1 MLRTQ
6 TTQTPDRG
14 TVLGK
19 AVLRSAERLNLSGK
33 TLAAVLGLSEPQI
46 SRLKKGTAPLNE
58 QTKAFELAALL
69 VRAFRSLDAI
79 TGGDETAHTGG
90 GCRAYVA
97 GDPIPGEPHGNH
109 RCGKQRVPHGGPVFR
124 RIADVDEIN
133 RAPVSNGA
141 FSHGGSQSQEANQ
154 HQGARWQR
162 ENRFATV
169 AICWGNP

>member
-19 AVLRSAERLNLSGK
+19 AVLRSADRLNLSGK

-79 TGGDETAHTGG
+79 TGGDETAARAWMRANNTALGG
-90 GCRAYVA
+90 R
-97 GDPIPGEPHGNH
+97 
-109 RCGKQRVPHGGPVFR
+109 PVELITSIQGLTNVCTYLDAR
-124 RIADVDEIN
+124 
-133 RAPVSNGA
+133 RAPV
-141 FSHGGSQSQEANQ
+141 
-154 HQGARWQR
+154 
-162 ENRFATV
+162 
-169 AICWGNP
+169 